1 MKKTLAFL
9 TLIFMLII
17 PANSVFAASG
27 VYDDAGLFYETEVIA
42 LQEELT
48 SLTEATGWDAAVVT
62 TDDAKGKTSMAY
74 ADDFYTELGYG
85 DNGVLYLVDMDNR
98 EIYISATGTASE
110 CLTDIRMDNIFDS
123 AVSYAS
129 QGSFYKAVSTE
140 ISMSLEYF
148 QAGIPVDSD
157 KAAVHIAVI
166 VTGIIIGAALAA
178 FWVITVYKEYSFEE
192 IGEIYEYTSKSKVN
206 FNVKDD
212 KLVNSFITT
221 RIRPRQ
227 RKNPPSGGRS
237 RNSSAHRASSGRVH
251 TGRGRKF

>member
-9 TLIFMLII
+9 TLIFMLIS

-62 TDDAKGKTSMAY
+62 TDDAEGKTSMAY

-148 QAGIPVDSD
+148 QAGM
-157 KAAVHIAVI
+157 
-166 VTGIIIGAALAA
+166 
-178 FWVITVYKEYSFEE
+178 E
-192 IGEIYEYTSKSKVN
+192 N
-206 FNVKDD
+206 
-212 KLVNSFITT
+212 
-221 RIRPRQ
+221 
-227 RKNPPSGGRS
+227 
-237 RNSSAHRASSGRVH
+237 H
-251 TGRGRKF
+251 TE